1 MTVGVL
7 SIRLAAEADCPVLAR
22 ILRDCVAAMRHEGI
36 EQWDEIYP
44 TERHLAEDIRA
55 ESLYVACTGAG
66 DVVGTVVLNE
76 HQEPEYAT
84 VPWLSEARPL
94 VVHRVMVDPAR
105 QRQGIAQALM
115 MFAERHAR
123 TAGYGS
129 IRLDAF
135 TLNPRA
141 LRLYERLGYA
151 ARGTV
156 RLRKGLF
163 WCFEK
168 VLAPQR

>member
-1 MTVGVL
+1 MSHGVL
-7 SIRLAAEADCPVLAR
+7 SIRLAADADGPALAR
-22 ILRDCVAAMRHEGI
+22 ILRDCIAAMREAGI

-44 TERHLAEDIRA
+44 TERHLAEDIDA
-55 ESLYVACTGAG
+55 KSLYVACTGSGAI
-66 DVVGTVVLNE
+66 VGIVVLNE
-76 HQEPEYAT
+76 SQDPEYAK
-84 VPWLSEARPL
+84 VPWFSEVRPL
-94 VVHRVMVDPAR
+94 VVHRVMVAPAS
-105 QRQGIAQALM
+105 QGQGIAQALM
-115 MFAERHAR
+115 TFAEQHAR

-141 LRLYERLGYA
+141 LRLYERLGYT

-156 RLRKGLF
+156 RLRKGPF

-168 VLAPQR
+168 VLR